1 MFGLDNGDDCGCVRG
16 RYQETGIIRM
26 LRERDYLENTARP
39 IANWR
44 IKDLVWA
51 LIQTNVGRSEDS
63 KDSEDEDLDDEG
75 DSGDERDPDD

>member
-1 MFGLDNGDDCGCVRG
+1 
-16 RYQETGIIRM
+16 M

-51 LIQTNVGRSEDS
+51 LIQTNVGRSEDG